1 MTLIDGIVNKLIPFV
16 NKNNLITD
24 TGSVKNILKKET
36 IKKVNI
42 KSNIILGHPIAGTEY
57 SGAKNALENL
67 FTGKWCIL
75 TPTNTGIKN
84 IKKISDIWKEIG
96 MQIATMSISEHDK
109 IMSITSHL
117 PHLIAFTIVNTAF
130 QIDVKKKK
138 ELINFSAGGFKDFT
152 RIGSSDPKMWT
163 DIFIENNQHLLKTV
177 DNFIKDLKKFRLLIK
192 NKEVK
197 KIYNLLKRTKII
209 RKGILKANKLK
220 R

>member
-1 MTLIDGIVNKLIPFV
+1 MSLIDGIVNKLIPFV

-75 TPTNTGIKN
+75 TPTKTEIKN

-130 QIDVKKKK
+130 QIDVKK
-138 ELINFSAGGFKDFT
+138 ERINKFFSRG
-152 RIGSSDPKMWT
+152 
-163 DIFIENNQHLLKTV
+163 L
-177 DNFIKDLKKFRLLIK
+177 
-192 NKEVK
+192 
-197 KIYNLLKRTKII
+197 
-209 RKGILKANKLK
+209 
-220 R
+220 